1 MDIYAG
7 EMRLRVRYVGLS
19 GSRRGHVGGCVRYQ
33 LVMVG
38 AGTALS
44 QHGGECRTVF
54 RSEVWRRPERT
65 RMEGYGTNCDSHV
78 DVQTPKGLRES
89 PDSL

>member
-1 MDIYAG
+1 
-7 EMRLRVRYVGLS
+7 MRLRVRDVGLS
-19 GSRRGHVGGCVRYQ
+19 GGRRGHEGGCVRYQ

-38 AGTALS
+38 AVTALS
-44 QHGGECRTVF
+44 QHGGECRGVF
-54 RSEVWRRPERT
+54 RFKVRRRPECT

-78 DVQTPKGLRES
+78 DIQTPKGLRES